1 MGRIRNPLT
10 KANQSI
16 RIIVEFNPMY
26 VKKMKQVTRLLYLY
40 LLTKAGMRT
49 KEAETKD
56 RPFFWRI
63 AVGSCVLLVILLLG
77 ANWRVGRVAAKPLNQ
92 QPTVDV
98 ATVTSTQPSAI
109 VTVGTESDQINV
121 RSGPSQS
128 YPLVGIL
135 IAGQQVPGLGRSPG
149 GDWIQIA
156 YAGVPGGVAWVYS
169 PLVSFVGN
177 LPIVEPPPTPTPLT
191 TPTVDPVLA
200 AEFRIDATATRL
212 PTFTPPPPLDIPTFQ
227 PDNGSLIGA
236 SFPMGY
242 LIISLAILGLFGILI
257 SILGRR

>member
-1 MGRIRNPLT
+1 
-10 KANQSI
+10 
-16 RIIVEFNPMY
+16 
-26 VKKMKQVTRLLYLY
+26 MKQVTKPLFLSLLARVGKRPKEREAWGHTSPRLSL
-40 LLTKAGMRT
+40 
-49 KEAETKD
+49 
-56 RPFFWRI
+56 FWRF
-63 AVGSCVLLVILLLG
+63 AVGSCVFVVLLLLFG
-77 ANWRVGRVAAKPLNQ
+77 VNWQVARVAAQPLNQ

-109 VTVGTESDQINV
+109 VTIGTETDQINV
-121 RSGPSQS
+121 RSGPGQS

-149 GDWIQIA
+149 GDWIQIV
-156 YAGVPGGVAWVYS
+156 YSGVPGGVAWVYS

-191 TPTVDPVLA
+191 TPTADPILA
-200 AEFRIDATATRL
+200 AEFRIEATATRL
-212 PTFTPPPPLDIPTFQ
+212 PTFTAPPPLDIPTFQ
-227 PDNGSLIGA
+227 PDSGGLIGT

-242 LIISLAILGLFGILI
+242 LIISLVILGLFGLLI